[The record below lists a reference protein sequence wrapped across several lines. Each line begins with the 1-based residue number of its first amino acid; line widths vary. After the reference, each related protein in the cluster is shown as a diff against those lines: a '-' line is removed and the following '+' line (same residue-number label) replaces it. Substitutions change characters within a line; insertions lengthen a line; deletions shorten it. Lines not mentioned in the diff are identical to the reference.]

1 MPLEAVLLSIGAGIA
16 ASALIWGVVAL
27 FLAPRMSPAELDLL
41 GPADFGQDVPAD
53 SERGVRMRVLDTI
66 GKISDKRGFSGFIAI
81 RLTRAGIA
89 MRASEFIYLHLLFVI
104 GIGIATQLLSRST
117 LVAGLAILIAAA
129 VPFMSFDMLA
139 NRRKDAFEAQLPGV
153 LDLIAGSLR
162 AGWGVQQAIGLVVEE
177 IPEPSRGEFV
187 RVQSQIRLGLSLE
200 DALER
205 MAERLGS
212 RDFTWTVSV
221 IKIQRE
227 VGGNLAEVLGTV
239 AETIRE
245 RAALTGH
252 VKALTAEGR
261 LTAWILGVL
270 PFALI
275 GMLWIVGRDYLLR
288 AFTSPIGIAA
298 YLFAGLLLFVGI
310 FWMSKV
316 VKVEA

>member
-16 ASALIWGVVAL
+16 ASALMWGMVAL
-27 FLAPRMSPAELDLL
+27 FFGPRMSPTELELL
-41 GPADFGQDVPAD
+41 GPADFGQDAPAD
-53 SERGVRMRVLDTI
+53 SERGVRTRVLDTI
-66 GKISDKRGFSGFIAI
+66 GRISDKRGFTGYIAV

-89 MRASEFIYLHLLFVI
+89 MRTSEFIYLHLLTAIAI
-104 GIGIATQLLSRST
+104 GVATQLLSRSI
-117 LVAGLAILIAAA
+117 LLSGVAIFIVAV
-129 VPFMSFDMLA
+129 VPFMSFHMLA

-177 IPEPSRGEFV
+177 IPEPAHGEFV

-205 MAERLGS
+205 MAERVGS

-245 RAALTGH
+245 RAALAGH
-252 VKALTAEGR
+252 VKSLTAEGR
-261 LTAWILGVL
+261 FTAWVLGLL
-270 PFALI
+270 PFALV
-275 GMLWIVGRDYLLR
+275 GMLWVVGRDYLLR
-288 AFTSPIGIAA
+288 AFTSPLGIAA

-310 FWMSKV
+310 LWLSKV
-316 VKVEA
+316 VRVEA